1 MLSILVS
8 NSKGGCGKTTIATN
22 LAAAYAVGGLKV
34 ALADADP
41 QKSSLQWCRRRAETR
56 PTVMGLD
63 WTRGTGRIPKGIDR
77 LVVDAPAALDVER
90 FRALL
95 KMVDAVLLPVLPSA
109 FDRMA
114 TEGFVKRIE
123 AIKPIRKNRKPL
135 GIVANMVRPGVRH
148 RRTLQSFLAQLGY
161 TPVTELR
168 YRGLY
173 TDVAENGLGVFDK
186 GDKVSKML
194 QDDWTPLVTF
204 AETLGM
210 KTEP

>member
-41 QKSSLQWCRRRAETR
+41 QKSSLHWCERRAADR
-56 PTVMGLD
+56 PAVMGLD
-63 WTRGTGRIPKGIDR
+63 WTRGKGRVPRGIDR

-90 FRALL
+90 FRELL
-95 KMVDAVLLPVLPSA
+95 KMADAVLLPVLPSA

-114 TEGFVKRIE
+114 TAGFVKRIE
-123 AIKPIRKNRKPL
+123 DVKPIRKNRKPL
-135 GIVANMVRPGVRH
+135 GIVANMVRPGMRH
-148 RRTLQSFLAQLGY
+148 RRTLHAFLSELGY
-161 TPVTELR
+161 APVSELR
-168 YRGLY
+168 YRGIY

-194 QDDWTPLVTF
+194 QEDWTPLVTF
-204 AETLGM
+204 AETLG
-210 KTEP
+210 TEARP